1 MWLAGVAG
9 NNHSKLEA
17 VDGVTVSL
25 CCGTKLIGPANNRMD
40 KNETIEP

>member
-17 VDGVTVSL
+17 VEGVTVSL
-25 CCGTKLIGPANNRMD
+25 CWGTKLIGPANNKID
-40 KNETIEP
+40 KKDTIEP